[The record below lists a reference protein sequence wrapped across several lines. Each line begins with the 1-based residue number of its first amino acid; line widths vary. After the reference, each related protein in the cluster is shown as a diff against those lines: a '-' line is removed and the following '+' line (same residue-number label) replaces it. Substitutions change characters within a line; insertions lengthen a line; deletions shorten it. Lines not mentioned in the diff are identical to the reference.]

1 LKAAISFAHTLAP
14 HYFKLISI
22 KLSEN
27 KKVAQPTHAKLLL
40 IEGIL
45 PEDSTSGWIE
55 MLDIF
60 MLALITGRE
69 RTRREFETLL
79 NSSGFRLDKV
89 IDVGLST
96 SIVEASVI

>member
-1 LKAAISFAHTLAP
+1 LPTRAP